1 MEKTNVLNSGPEAS
15 QLNWDGGGKRWGLE
29 GLEMLKAQ
37 TKRGK
42 ERETVPLDGHG
53 DVTAAYGAK
62 A

>member
-1 MEKTNVLNSGPEAS
+1 
-15 QLNWDGGGKRWGLE
+15 
-29 GLEMLKAQ
+29 MLKAQ